1 MNTWLWVA
9 LGSAVGAPTRYL
21 LDQFIQSR
29 HERVFPWGT
38 FTINVTGSF
47 LLGLLVGAGV
57 HHQVEDWLLAAAG
70 IGFLGSYTTF
80 STFTWE
86 SLRLIEDRSLLVAI
100 LNLTASLAIGAA
112 FAAGGLWLGDLV
124 AR

>member
-9 LGSAVGAPTRYL
+9 LGSAAGAPTRYL

-29 HERVFPWGT
+29 HERTFPWGT

-47 LLGLLVGAGV
+47 LLGLLVAAGS
-57 HHQVEDWLLAAAG
+57 HNQVEGWLLAAVG
-70 IGFLGSYTTF
+70 SGFLGSYTTF

-86 SLRLIEDRSLLVAI
+86 SLRLIEDGSLLVAI
-100 LNLTASLAIGAA
+100 ST
-112 FAAGGLWLGDLV
+112 
-124 AR
+124 

>member
-9 LGSAVGAPTRYL
+9 LGSALGAPTRYL

-29 HERVFPWGT
+29 YERVFPWGT

-47 LLGLLVGAGV
+47 LLGLLVAAGA
-57 HHQVEDWLLAAAG
+57 HHPIQGWLLAAAG
-70 IGFLGSYTTF
+70 TGFLGSYTTF

-86 SLRLIEDRSLLVAI
+86 SLRLIEDGSRLVAI
-100 LNLTASLAIGAA
+100 LNLTASVATGAT
-112 FAAGGLWLGDLV
+112 FAAAGLWLGALL

>member
-1 MNTWLWVA
+1 MSIWLWVA

-38 FTINVTGSF
+38 FTINVTGSL
-47 LLGLLVGAGV
+47 LLGLLVGVGV

-70 IGFLGSYTTF
+70 TGFLGSYTTF
-80 STFTWE
+80 SAFTWE
-86 SLRLIEDRSLLVAI
+86 SLRLIEDGSVLVAI
-100 LNLTASLAIGAA
+100 LNLTASVATGAT
-112 FAAGGLWLGDLV
+112 FAAAGLLLGDLLS
-124 AR
+124 R